1 MGINGVIF
9 YDENEFDETASGS
22 YDGLELEDYELEA
35 PEKQEMPSSLQRMLS
50 EYTNFPLLD
59 GEEER
64 KLLEEYQLTHDNKIK
79 EKLVCCNLRLV
90 ISKAFKT
97 KLYVGRQIDPQDI
110 INDGVIGLITAIDR
124 FDPSKGCR
132 LSTYAVNWIS
142 QSIGKGCKDY
152 LTGNMVSL
160 PDTAA
165 YNLKKIKKYIENF
178 ETNEHRTPSI
188 DEIAKGTGLRR
199 KQVSDLFVYVGGISS
214 LEFRFDKDENTELQS
229 LIGEDDGDDPT
240 FKAVA
245 DMELSARMINL
256 EKVLTVKE
264 YTFAVNRYGLYGAR
278 EHSVEELAQQNGIT
292 KERVRQILKSAT
304 KKLSEAEEFGTL
316 ASYLN

>member
-9 YDENEFDETASGS
+9 YDENENDFDSRS
-22 YDGLELEDYELEA
+22 YDGLELEDYELEVS
-35 PEKQEMPSSLQRMLS
+35 EKQEMPSSLQRMLS

-64 KLLEEYQLTHDNKIK
+64 KLLENYQQSHDDKIK

-110 INDGVIGLITAIDR
+110 INDGVIGLITAIER

-214 LEFRFDKDENTELQS
+214 LEYRFDKDENTELQS
-229 LIGEDDGDDPT
+229 LIGEDCSDDPT
-240 FKAVA
+240 FQAVA
-245 DMELSARMINL
+245 DMELKSRMINL
-256 EKVLTVKE
+256 DKILSYKE
-264 YTFAVNRYGLYGAR
+264 YTFLVNRHGLYGTR
-278 EHSVEELAQQNGIT
+278 EHSVEEIAQQNGIT
-292 KERVRQILKSAT
+292 KERVRQVLKSAT
-304 KKLSEAEEFGTL
+304 KKLGEAEGIGTL
-316 ASYLN
+316 AAYLN